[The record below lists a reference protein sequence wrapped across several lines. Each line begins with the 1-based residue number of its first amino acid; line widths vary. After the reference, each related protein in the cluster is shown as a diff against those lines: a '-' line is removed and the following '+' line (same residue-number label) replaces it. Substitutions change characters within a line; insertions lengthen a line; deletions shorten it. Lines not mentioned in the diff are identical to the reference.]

1 MQFLFVLFLALVVGS
16 TIYFMGRKAGY
27 KQGRIDEG
35 KDWAT
40 KIREVDEK
48 R

>member
-1 MQFLFVLFLALVVGS
+1 MQLVIVLVLAIDVGS

-27 KQGRIDEG
+27 AQGRLDEG

-40 KIREVDEK
+40 KIREVDE
-48 R
+48 

>member
-1 MQFLFVLFLALVVGS
+1 MQLLIVLVLAIVVGS

-27 KQGRIDEG
+27 AQGRIDEG

-40 KIREVDEK
+40 KIREVDE
-48 R
+48 